1 MKIENPFF
9 FMKRCHYLLYTYR
22 LIFLKWKSCVV
33 QRETYTRQAEK
44 LKEKVRTMFNNL
56 ENPLDLLELVDTL
69 QRLGLAYHFDAEIN
83 QTLLNV
89 YNNNSDDK
97 WKKGNL
103 YATSLQFRLFRQY
116 GYDVSEGS

>member
-1 MKIENPFF
+1 M
-9 FMKRCHYLLYTYR
+9 
-22 LIFLKWKSCVV
+22 
-33 QRETYTRQAEK
+33 QRETYTRHAEK

-56 ENPLDLLELVDTL
+56 ENPLDQLELVDTL

-89 YNNNSDDK
+89 YNTSDDK

-103 YATSLQFRLFRQY
+103 YATSLQFRLFRQH
-116 GYDVSEGS
+116 GYDVSQGS